1 MRLSDMKVGET
12 AEVKALKADQ
22 AVRRR
27 IMDMG
32 LTRGT
37 SFKVLRVAPLGDP
50 VEISFKGMFLALR
63 RNEAYGIMVHKPD
76 EDAATA
82 KKGLCALDAASA
94 GAGA

>member
-32 LTRGT
+32 LTKGT
-37 SFKVLRVAPLGDP
+37 CFRVLRVAPLGDP
-50 VEISFKGMFLALR
+50 VEISFKGMYLALR
-63 RNEAYGIMVHKPD
+63 KNEADGIMVYNPD
-76 EDAATA
+76 EDTA
-82 KKGLCALDAASA
+82 PARKTLCSPDTASA
-94 GAGA
+94 GDAA